1 MRWSS
6 LTAEPSSSACLTR
19 DLGVTVDELHAG
31 IPLRPARQPLSL
43 MPPILGKRWG
53 QGPMGL

>member
-43 MPPILGKRWG
+43 
-53 QGPMGL
+53 